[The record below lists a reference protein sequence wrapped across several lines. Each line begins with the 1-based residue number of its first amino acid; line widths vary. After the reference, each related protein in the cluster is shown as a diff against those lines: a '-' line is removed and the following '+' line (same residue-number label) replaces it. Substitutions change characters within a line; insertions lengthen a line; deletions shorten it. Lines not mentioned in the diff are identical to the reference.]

1 MITVSTIELFLKSAE
16 LLSDGFCAVE
26 LSEYE
31 ADNDSPAF
39 LSFDA
44 IDSDNDCSVSYDEIT
59 DCSDDDVRKITITPD
74 SIAPFPITFNDL
86 VLIANALAN
95 AIEVCKNDLNDPSI
109 SADTRSKISTSLKKF
124 DQYYSRVHSFLR
136 EYSHR

>member
-1 MITVSTIELFLKSAE
+1 M
-16 LLSDGFCAVE
+16 
-26 LSEYE
+26 
-31 ADNDSPAF
+31 
-39 LSFDA
+39 
-44 IDSDNDCSVSYDEIT
+44 SYDEIT

-136 EYSHR
+136 EYSRR